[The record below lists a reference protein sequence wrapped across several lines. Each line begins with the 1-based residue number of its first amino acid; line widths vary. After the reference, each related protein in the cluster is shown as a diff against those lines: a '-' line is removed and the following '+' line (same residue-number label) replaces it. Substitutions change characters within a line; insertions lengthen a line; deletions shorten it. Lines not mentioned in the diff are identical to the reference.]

1 MTDPVGTSIIFHACW
16 LRGFTTRL
24 LSWQRRVHS
33 NPVRHGVMRQ
43 AFMLCFQFPLSLF
56 SPSFFFF
63 FFFFFFFSFFPHLLF
78 SSFILPPYNKSL
90 KCCRIAIVA
99 YCNSCQTCNMSG
111 MSWRR
116 RYGACKEDRLC
127 QLFRHPPCVSFFRN
141 RIAYLLSS
149 TCKMTFTRA
158 KYRRTGKNMLEQASV
173 LTFKAFFF
181 FA

>member
-1 MTDPVGTSIIFHACW
+1 MFSISSLTF
-16 LRGFTTRL
+16 FPFL
-24 LSWQRRVHS
+24 L
-33 NPVRHGVMRQ
+33 
-43 AFMLCFQFPLSLF
+43 FL
-56 SPSFFFF
+56 FF

-181 FA
+181 FLLDTSDLGLGARPDYVYIFI